1 MRGTWLYDMVKT
13 FTGIQEED
21 VDKYSDIVNIE
32 SLIEFRIKDYKEVFS
47 NQRIS
52 LLNSSNM

>member
-1 MRGTWLYDMVKT
+1 MVKT